1 MQKGL
6 ATMSEIRLTLYVAG
20 RTSRSERAIYNLQR
34 IAQETSTDDCELSVV
49 DVLEQP
55 HLAEEER
62 IIATPT
68 LVKSS
73 PPPVRR
79 IIGDLSDI
87 EEVAVRLGLGERT
100 SAAGGGE
107 VNHA

>member
-1 MQKGL
+1 MNEL
-6 ATMSEIRLTLYVAG
+6 RLTLYVTG
-20 RTSRSERAIYNLQR
+20 RTSRSERAISNLQQ
-34 IAQETSTDDCELSVV
+34 IAHESNIDDCEFSVI

-55 HLAEEER
+55 HRAEEER

-87 EEVAVRLGLGERT
+87 EEVALRLGLSPSRV
-100 SAAGGGE
+100 AGGSRE
-107 VNHA
+107 VDHART

>member
-1 MQKGL
+1 
-6 ATMSEIRLTLYVAG
+6 MSEIRLTLYVTG
-20 RTSRSERAIYNLQR
+20 RTSRSERAISNLQH
-34 IAQETSTDDCELSVV
+34 IAHETKISDCELSVV

-87 EEVAVRLGLGERT
+87 DEVALRLGLGESA
-100 SAAGGGE
+100 SAAGGQE
-107 VNHA
+107 VNYA

>member
-1 MQKGL
+1 MNEL
-6 ATMSEIRLTLYVAG
+6 RLTLYVTG
-20 RTSRSERAIYNLQR
+20 RTSRSERAIYNLQQ
-34 IAQETSTDDCELSVV
+34 IAHESKIADRELSVV

-55 HLAEEER
+55 HRAEEER

-87 EEVAVRLGLGERT
+87 EEVALRLGLSQSR
-100 SAAGGGE
+100 AAGGGRE
-107 VNHA
+107 VDHA

>member
-1 MQKGL
+1 
-6 ATMSEIRLTLYVAG
+6 MSEIRLTLYVTG
-20 RTSRSERAIYNLQR
+20 RTSRSERAIANLQR
-34 IAQETSTDDCELSVV
+34 IVHRTKMPDYELSVV

-73 PPPVRR
+73 PSPVRR
-79 IIGDLSDI
+79 IIGDLSDVD
-87 EEVAVRLGLGERT
+87 EVALRLGLGESA
-100 SAAGGGE
+100 SAAGGRE
-107 VNHA
+107 VNDA

>member
-1 MQKGL
+1 
-6 ATMSEIRLTLYVAG
+6 MSEIRLTLYVTG

-34 IAQETSTDDCELSVV
+34 IAQETSMDDCELSVV

-87 EEVAVRLGLGERT
+87 EEVALRLGLGEGA
-100 SAAGGGE
+100 SAAGGRE